1 MNRPDSDT
9 TRIGRGT
16 ARTVRSSR
24 GHNSDMGT
32 RSCLS
37 PRGRRRTRCTDSP
50 YESRRAGSPK
60 VPAGPYGSRARG
72 MPGGK
77 RSPRED
83 LPLRFNVLEHQL
95 VPEHRLV
102 PEEEAERVLKAMKIT
117 RDQLPKIRKSDP
129 VIQVLEKIEGP
140 IEEGRIVR
148 VTRVSGTA
156 GVSEAYR
163 LVIGR

>member
-1 MNRPDSDT
+1 
-9 TRIGRGT
+9 
-16 ARTVRSSR
+16 
-24 GHNSDMGT
+24 
-32 RSCLS
+32 
-37 PRGRRRTRCTDSP
+37 
-50 YESRRAGSPK
+50 
-60 VPAGPYGSRARG
+60 

-140 IEEGRIVR
+140 IDEGRIIR

>member
-1 MNRPDSDT
+1 M
-9 TRIGRGT
+9 IGERKETGWSGV
-16 ARTVRSSR
+16 RT
-24 GHNSDMGT
+24 GPAD
-32 RSCLS
+32 
-37 PRGRRRTRCTDSP
+37 
-50 YESRRAGSPK
+50 RAEAPK
-60 VPAGPYGSRARG
+60 VPAGPYGSRARD

-102 PEEEAERVLKAMKIT
+102 SEEEAERVLKGMKIT

-148 VTRVSGTA
+148 GTRATSSRSGLA
-156 GVSEAYR
+156 GSGMSAVGSTSRRSRQSRWACR
-163 LVIGR
+163 SSKRRTVRPTR

>member
-1 MNRPDSDT
+1 
-9 TRIGRGT
+9 
-16 ARTVRSSR
+16 
-24 GHNSDMGT
+24 
-32 RSCLS
+32 
-37 PRGRRRTRCTDSP
+37 
-50 YESRRAGSPK
+50 
-60 VPAGPYGSRARG
+60 
-72 MPGGK
+72 MPGEI
-77 RSPRED
+77 RSDAQGGP
-83 LPLRFNVLEHQL
+83 PLRFNVLEHQL

-102 PEEEAERVLKAMKIT
+102 PEEETDRILKALKIT

-140 IEEGRIVR
+140 IPEGRIIR